1 MPAQTVQKSRPAFPD
16 GLGCTLGRLLAGG
29 GTGAGARSTSQN
41 PVHGI
46 LGILQVGAVGKDQLF
61 ALSQRGVERDGA
73 LIDSAVCQVGVQQG
87 SVDLKLVAGSTNIL
101 CLLLAVLTV
110 DDRLEVAGLDGQVVG
125 AANGDLEG
133 EGNGIAGQVNI
144 LVLLGIVIV
153 GTKNGIDLQNS
164 DGTGTIAV
172 QVLGI
177 GLITAG
183 EEAGTRNGHSCNS
196 GVFQERAARKC

>member
-1 MPAQTVQKSRPAFPD
+1 M
-16 GLGCTLGRLLAGG
+16 
-29 GTGAGARSTSQN
+29 
-41 PVHGI
+41 HHH
-46 LGILQVGAVGKDQLF
+46 
-61 ALSQRGVERDGA
+61 
-73 LIDSAVCQVGVQQG
+73 
-87 SVDLKLVAGSTNIL
+87 
-101 CLLLAVLTV
+101 LLLAVLIV

-133 EGNGIAGQVNI
+133 EADGVFGQINV

-153 GTKNGIDLQNS
+153 GAQNSIDLQNS

-183 EEAGTRNGHSCNS
+183 EEAGTRNGHSCT
-196 GVFQERAARKC
+196 C